1 LLSGKKSVV
10 GLNVSAEPLVVQLPG
25 VDGVTIGNG
34 VALDKGADNEISIA
48 ASPARAVDPSTGVV
62 ETTLS
67 AGAGAI
73 VVVVLA
79 KEDEVVDVEVAEAV

>member
-1 LLSGKKSVV
+1 
-10 GLNVSAEPLVVQLPG
+10 
-25 VDGVTIGNG
+25 
-34 VALDKGADNEISIA
+34 
-48 ASPARAVDPSTGVV
+48 VV